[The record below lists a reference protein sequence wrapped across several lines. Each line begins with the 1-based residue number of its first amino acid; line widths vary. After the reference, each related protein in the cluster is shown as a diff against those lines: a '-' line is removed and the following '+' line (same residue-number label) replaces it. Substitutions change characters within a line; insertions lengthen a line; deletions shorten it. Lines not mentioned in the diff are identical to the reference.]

1 MQPHNKVMHTYEGE
15 TRESL
20 KRNEST
26 SKQQEMEEGYDSLK
40 FLNEKTLIKLQIKKV
55 RNEKQF
61 L

>member
-1 MQPHNKVMHTYEGE
+1 MHTYEGE